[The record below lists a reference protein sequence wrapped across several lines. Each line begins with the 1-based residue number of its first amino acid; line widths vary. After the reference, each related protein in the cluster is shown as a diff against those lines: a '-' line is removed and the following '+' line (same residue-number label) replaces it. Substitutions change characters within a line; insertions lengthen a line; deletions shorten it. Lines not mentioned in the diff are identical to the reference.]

1 MLNAAIEFYKRINK
15 TKSIEESVRL
25 RIFTLFC
32 VLVSSFAVINEEVYS
47 YSAGIIIWLLLVLGY
62 FISYKKRHSSNWQLK
77 LILSAMIPLMLFIYL
92 RDLVTFNFDPRV
104 PLARLFLWLQVIHSF
119 DLPERKDLYFSLC
132 SAIVLITSAAVL
144 SVSSFFII
152 TLTIFLILFLMTFHM
167 FYLSEIGLLDKMI
180 NKPKLSN
187 FNSFLLTVFIALL
200 IFPFIPRTGA
210 MQYRG
215 LPFSLPTNLLKTL
228 SGNILNPSYSNLG
241 DFPESPLQVNPD
253 NYFGLSSLLDLRS
266 RGRLSDKIVMKVRGS
281 GGFLRGAVFSDYKKY
296 GWIVSEKKGRK
307 VSTRFQPLIIP
318 ILNDG
323 YFVSGKDIVQTF
335 YIEAPQSNII
345 LSSFRPSMVYFPSP
359 NIWIDS
365 SYSIRS
371 PVVLDNGMV
380 YSVISKPPKINN
392 KNLLKLKKGSDLKK
406 LPLSFEKYSSIKNV
420 PVSIV
425 NLARKI
431 TKDET
436 NPYKKALLIDRYL
449 KNNYS
454 YDLSIGSDPDG
465 VDSTEYFLFNRDS
478 GYCEQF
484 SSALALMS
492 RSVGVPSRV
501 ITGYLP
507 GDYNPLT
514 GLYEVRALDAHAW
527 VELYFDGAGW
537 IEFEPTPSFELAQI
551 KDSPFYFSEFINF
564 IKNSK
569 AYNFLAKQSDNI
581 SRLYI
586 TVLITMASIFIFIL
600 MFHII
605 KIITLKKLVK
615 SDSINRQLLSYLKQ
629 FRKLGIV
636 RRNSETLLELSNRL
650 PETQLKNEFNLFI
663 WHFYKKRYGQ

>member
-15 TKSIEESVRL
+15 TKSVEESVKL

-32 VLVSSFAVINEEVYS
+32 VLISSFAVINEEVYS
-47 YSAGIIIWLLLVLGY
+47 YSAGVIIWFLLALGY

-92 RDLVTFNFDPRV
+92 RDLVTFSFDPRV

-119 DLPERKDLYFSLC
+119 DLPERKDLYFSLG
-132 SAIVLITSAAVL
+132 SSVVLITSAAVL
-144 SVSSFFII
+144 SVSSLFIV
-152 TLTIFLILFLMTFHM
+152 TLTIFLILFFITLHI
-167 FYLSEIGLLDKMI
+167 FYLSEIGLLDEKI

-187 FNSFLLTVFIALL
+187 LYSFLLIAFVALI

-215 LPFSLPTNLLKTL
+215 LPFSLPSNLFKTL
-228 SGNILNPSYSNLG
+228 SGNILNPAYSNLG

-281 GGFLRGAVFSDYKKY
+281 GGFLRGAVFSDYEKY
-296 GWIVSEKKGRK
+296 GWAVSEKKGSK
-307 VSTRFQPLIIP
+307 ISTRIQPLIIP

-323 YFVSGKDIVQTF
+323 YFISGKDIVQTF
-335 YIEAPQSNII
+335 YVEAPQSNII

-392 KNLLKLKKGSDLKK
+392 KNLLKLKKKSDIKK
-406 LPLSFEKYSSIKNV
+406 LPLTFRKYISTNNI

-425 NLARKI
+425 NLAKKI
-431 TKDET
+431 TNDET
-436 NPYKKALLIDRYL
+436 NPYKKALLVDRYL
-449 KNNYS
+449 KRNYS
-454 YDLSIGSDPDG
+454 YDLSIGPDPKG
-465 VDSTEYFLFNRDS
+465 VDSTEYFLFNRNS

-492 RSVGVPSRV
+492 RSVGIPSRV

-507 GDYNPLT
+507 GNYNPLT
-514 GLYEVRALDAHAW
+514 GLYEIRALDAHAW
-527 VELYFDGAGW
+527 VELYFDRAGW

-551 KDSPFYFSEFINF
+551 KDSPFYLSEFIDF
-564 IKNSK
+564 IKKSK
-569 AYNFLAKQSDNI
+569 VYNFFAKQSDNI
-581 SRLYI
+581 LWTFSMA
-586 TVLITMASIFIFIL
+586 LIAIAPIVTFIFI
-600 MFHII
+600 FHII

-615 SDSINRQLLSYLKQ
+615 TDPINRQLLFYLKQ
-629 FRKLGIV
+629 FRKYGIV

-650 PETQLKNEFNLFI
+650 PETSLKNDFNLFI
-663 WHFYKKRYGQ
+663 WHFYKKRYGR

>member
-15 TKSIEESVRL
+15 TKSVEESVKL

-32 VLVSSFAVINEEVYS
+32 VLISSFAVINEEVYS
-47 YSAGIIIWLLLVLGY
+47 HSAGVIIWFLLALGY

-92 RDLVTFNFDPRV
+92 RDLVTFSFDPRV

-119 DLPERKDLYFSLC
+119 DLPERKDLYFSLG
-132 SAIVLITSAAVL
+132 SSVVLITSAAVL
-144 SVSSFFII
+144 SVSSLFIV
-152 TLTIFLILFLMTFHM
+152 TLTIFLILFFITLHI
-167 FYLSEIGLLDKMI
+167 FYLSEIGLLDEKI

-187 FNSFLLTVFIALL
+187 LYSFLLVAFVALI

-215 LPFSLPTNLLKTL
+215 LPFSLPTNLFKTL
-228 SGNILNPSYSNLG
+228 SGNILNPAYSNLG

-335 YIEAPQSNII
+335 YVEAPQSNII

-371 PVVLDNGMV
+371 PVILDNGMV

-392 KNLLKLKKGSDLKK
+392 KNLLKLKKKSDIKK
-406 LPLSFEKYSSIKNV
+406 LPLAFRRYISTNNI
-420 PVSIV
+420 PVSIA
-425 NLARKI
+425 NLAKKI
-431 TKDET
+431 TNDET

-465 VDSTEYFLFNRDS
+465 VDSTEYFLFNRNS

-492 RSVGVPSRV
+492 RSVGIPSRV

-537 IEFEPTPSFELAQI
+537 VEFEPTPSFELAQI
-551 KDSPFYFSEFINF
+551 KDSPFYLSEFIDF
-564 IKNSK
+564 IKKSK
-569 AYNFLAKQSDNI
+569 VYNFFAKQSGNI
-581 SRLYI
+581 LWTFSM
-586 TVLITMASIFIFIL
+586 VLIAIASIVTFIFI
-600 MFHII
+600 FHII

-615 SDSINRQLLSYLKQ
+615 TDPINRQLLFYLKQ
-629 FRKLGIV
+629 FRKYGIV
-636 RRNSETLLELSNRL
+636 RRNSETLLELSHRL
-650 PETQLKNEFNLFI
+650 PETSLKNDFNLFI
-663 WHFYKKRYGQ
+663 WHFYKKRYGR